1 MRRRWVV
8 LLVFLLT
15 TALGAAFAFSQ
26 PKRYESA
33 ATIAFT
39 PDLASDSGFVPPTDT
54 LDGLVST
61 YAQTA
66 KSRSIRM
73 RAEEEL
79 GRPLPGTVDT
89 ETQQGAGILRIVGK
103 DTDPEGAAITARVVA
118 NVFIASI
125 DDNRLLLARVVDPA
139 LPPSTPVQPRPPLII
154 AVSALLGLVAG
165 LMLALALEHFRRRVE
180 SSADVAEFTQAP
192 VIGRLP
198 RARRL
203 QRSGAGLVWA
213 DRKLANLHEGFRA
226 LRTNVEFVTK
236 GAPASIQVTSPNPSQ
251 GKSTVVAN
259 LGVAFAQVGVETLVL
274 DADLRRP
281 YQHTIFGLD
290 NSRGLSTLMAIPDSD
305 VEPQATGV
313 SNLWVMPSGPV
324 PPNSTEMLHI
334 RFERVL
340 EQLRRRFTLV
350 LVDSPPILPVSDARL
365 IAPHTDGVILVISS
379 GTQKPAGLRSAL
391 DKLALVE
398 ANILGIVL
406 NQAGGDVDAVDAY
419 DTYRYEEDYS
429 SQPPAPQPPDSPE
442 SAPPEPAAAPPPAR
456 SLPIR

>member
-39 PDLASDSGFVPPTDT
+39 PDFENDTGFIPPTDT
-54 LDGLVST
+54 LDGLVQT

-73 RAEEEL
+73 QAEQAL
-79 GRPLPGTVDT
+79 GSPLPGTIDT

-103 DTDPEGAAITARVVA
+103 DTDPNGAAVTARVVA
-118 NVFIASI
+118 NTFISSI
-125 DDNRLLLARVVDPA
+125 DDNRLLIARVVDPA
-139 LPPSTPVQPRPPLII
+139 LPSSTPVQPRPPLII

-203 QRSGAGLVWA
+203 QRSGAGLIWA
-213 DRKLANLHEGFRA
+213 DRKLASLHEGFRA
-226 LRTNVEFVTK
+226 LRTNIEFVTK
-236 GAPASIQVTSPNPSQ
+236 GVPASIQITSPNPSQ
-251 GKSTVVAN
+251 GKSTIVAN
-259 LGVAFAQVGVETLVL
+259 LGIAFAQVGVDTLIL

-281 YQHTIFGLD
+281 YQHNIFGLD

-305 VEPQATGV
+305 VEPQVTGV

-340 EQLRRRFTLV
+340 DEMRRRFALV

-391 DKLALVE
+391 EKLSLVE

-419 DTYRYEEDYS
+419 ETYRYEDDYS
-429 SQPPAPQPPDSPE
+429 SQRPVGRPPASPGSAPE
-442 SAPPEPAAAPPPAR
+442 SAPAPPAR